1 MAKLNL
7 LFKLNLLLLALFVI
21 FSADT
26 LKAQLP
32 GYFNSREE
40 VEAYKQQ
47 VLSKLYDADQS
58 ALHSPYYR
66 PESTDDFE
74 LQLLVPLPG
83 FLAECAIES
92 DGENIYVGRFNSSTI
107 DKYDLSGNFVES
119 FTIGNVSNLSDFAWD
134 GNRFYATDVS
144 YTIYELDLANKES
157 TGFINAPYPFRGIAY
172 NDDEDI
178 FYGSNFGEPI
188 VAFDRQGNVIG
199 EYNTGTFG
207 AISGLAYDN
216 ESDGGPFLWGFSQS
230 GATLVQYSLPDVV
243 ETGIA
248 LIVSD
253 NLGLPEIVAGGLAFV
268 DDLIPGTFSLLGIL
282 QGENIIAYGLGQTQI
297 YDNDL
302 AVTSIDSP
310 VSGFDLTSSEN
321 VTVTV
326 KNLGFNTQ
334 SNIPVSFSLDNGE
347 TFTEFITESLAQNE
361 SVSFTFNQTID
372 LSTPDQTYTI
382 EVCVGLEGDEFE
394 ENNCKIKL
402 VSHDTPFYCIP
413 TSGCSFGD
421 GFESFTLNSIE
432 NLNSGCSVDGY
443 GDFTNM
449 IAELLAGETYTLTW
463 SSGYGTNFA
472 SLWIDLDQDLT
483 FDAEER
489 LIANYELEVG
499 NNTYSTEITIPEHAN
514 EGQTTLR
521 IRAQW
526 IQEVNDPCE
535 DYSFGETEDYSV
547 FITNNPLTNNVG
559 VRSLNFP
566 GAIQAG
572 ELTPQITVKNFGT
585 ETQSFPVTL
594 DIGQYSSTIQVDGLE
609 SYEERLVDFEIWNA
623 EPGTYVAQ
631 ACTQLAGDEN
641 TLNDCKSDNIIVISQ
656 INAYGYVNNDYIGQL
671 VEGWV
676 AFDLTD
682 PGNLFQIFNSGLS
695 TPIIGATYVGNKIY
709 GVEYNGAIYVFDPQA
724 GTQEL
729 LYNTPQYV
737 GIAFDGADFYTCTYN
752 QLFRF
757 DISTGEASLIGDFG
771 GAQLNYG
778 IASIA
783 IDGNG
788 EMWGVDLAE
797 DNLFFIDKETAEV
810 TYIGPLGANFIYLLD
825 ISFDKSSN
833 TLYFAGSQYSVGA
846 SSLYVINTE
855 TGEAIPIAPL
865 QNGVHMSGLAIPN
878 DASFIFP
885 PRNLE
890 ATTTGNQ
897 VNLSWDAPYGGNVL
911 QYNIYR
917 DNQAIGNTQTLNFI
931 NLDLEIG
938 IYTYAVTAVY
948 ENGESEQSNVV
959 EVAVGNPEISTNPQS
974 FNEILEMGE
983 AVQKQLTIFNTGNL
997 DLNFEISAFFNNPSN
1012 NSPDPFIKVSEEE
1025 YATKATER
1033 FGEQWQELMNESTIS
1048 YSPQGTEN
1056 YCIPA
1061 GNCNFGDGIANFKLA
1076 SINNLNSGCSTNG
1089 YGDFTAQTTHLDAG
1103 ATYELIA
1110 SSGYHNN
1117 YLNVW
1122 VDLNKNEIFEES
1134 ELLVNALMLETAGEL
1149 YSTQITIPEGAPSGQ
1164 TRLRAIGTWI
1174 NPNYDPCSV
1183 FTFGETED
1191 YTINIGGI
1199 ASWISSDPQSGSV
1212 APGDSAIVN
1221 ITLDAAYLDPIEYA
1235 GSIEIASNDSS
1246 NLVVEI
1252 PVNLTVIEQGISN
1265 FYPIWET
1272 PFNPMSIFV
1281 VGAQLD
1287 SLDLDLGD
1295 EIGVFDSDPNSGEM
1309 ICVGAGLVINPISSV
1324 NILEIIVSM
1333 DDGSNPD
1340 EANGFTSG
1348 NEMAFKIWNSLT
1360 GEVDDVEV
1368 SFPNPGFDEVFTPLG
1383 TAIVEISGTAL
1394 IEQTMSL
1401 TQGWNLISSRA
1412 QPHNMNMMTIFQPMI
1427 DLNILEKVIDE
1438 DGGTLVYLPYPEPE
1452 GRWNNSIGNME
1463 MTEGYYVRVSED
1475 LSTAMLGLPIELPMD
1490 LPLETGWNIMGY
1502 PATAPQ
1508 NALDI
1513 VMPLINNE
1521 NLYKVIDQS
1530 GGVIQY
1536 VPFPEPNGQWI
1547 NTIGDL
1553 QNGQGYY
1560 IKVFDE
1566 TSLTID
1572 EIPGLKTVKTT
1583 KGSTEISEYFEP
1595 VYSNNPFM
1603 PMHFI
1608 LFTGGKLNA
1617 GDEVGIFDGDICVG
1631 ASTYDGNA
1639 ENLSITVT
1647 SMDDADTEIV
1657 DGYTSGHSFTLKV
1670 MSSGTLFEDVET
1682 EHLLGPTAFAP
1693 LESYVGEIT
1702 QTITGLSDA
1711 STLDNSISVHPNPVV
1726 DILYIKIFTNESATA
1741 KIELFRTDGSKLKNV
1756 FDGKIQSGHQTIE
1769 TKLNGL
1775 SPGIYLLKTELEGI
1789 GMLIKK
1795 VFVK

>member
-1 MAKLNL
+1 MNKLNL
-7 LFKLNLLLLALFVI
+7 LIVFLFVFI
-21 FSADT
+21 SSAA
-26 LKAQLP
+26 LIAQSP
-32 GYFNSREE
+32 ANFNSREE
-40 VEAYKQQ
+40 IEAYKLK
-47 VLSKLYDADQS
+47 VLNNRYKVDQTT
-58 ALHSPYYR
+58 HSSPFFG
-66 PESTDDFE
+66 PERTDDFE

-83 FLAECAIES
+83 QLAECAIES

-107 DKYDLSGNFVES
+107 DKYDLSGNFLES
-119 FTIGNVSNLSDFAWD
+119 FSIGNVSNLSDFTWD

-144 YTIYELDLANKES
+144 YTIYELDLANQEL
-157 TGFINAPYPFRGIAY
+157 TGVINAPYPFRGIAY

-188 VAFDRQGNVIG
+188 VAFDRQGTVIG

-216 ESDGGPFLWGFSQS
+216 QSEGGPYLWGFSQS
-230 GATLVQYSLPDVV
+230 GATLVQYSLPNVV
-243 ETGIA
+243 ETGISFS
-248 LIVSD
+248 VSD
-253 NLGLPEIVAGGLAFV
+253 NLGQPDIVAGGLAFT
-268 DDLIPGTFSLLGIL
+268 DNLIPGTLSLLGIL
-282 QGENIIAYGLGQTQI
+282 QGESIIAYGLGQTQV
-297 YDNDL
+297 YDNDV
-302 AVTSIDSP
+302 AITSIDSP
-310 VSGFDLTSSEN
+310 VSGFDLTNSEN

-326 KNLGFNTQ
+326 KNLGVNTQ
-334 SNIPVSFSLDNGE
+334 SNIPVSFSLNNGE
-347 TFTEFITESLAQNE
+347 TITEFITESLAQNE

-372 LSTPDQTYTI
+372 LSTPDQTYSI
-382 EVCVGLEGDEFE
+382 EVCTSLEGDEFE
-394 ENNCKIKL
+394 ENDCKIKQ
-402 VSHDTPFYCIP
+402 VTHDTPFYCIP
-413 TSGCSFGD
+413 ISGCSFGD

-449 IAELLAGETYTLTW
+449 VTELQAGETYTVTW
-463 SSGYGTNFA
+463 SSGYGSNYA
-472 SLWIDLDQDLT
+472 SLWIDLNNDLT
-483 FDAEER
+483 FDMEER
-489 LIANYELEVG
+489 LVANFNLEIG
-499 NNTYSTEITIPEHAN
+499 SISYSTEITIPDDATP
-514 EGQTTLR
+514 GQTTLR

-526 IQEVNDPCE
+526 LHEVNDPCE

-547 FITNNPLTNNVG
+547 FIINTPLANNVG
-559 VRSLNFP
+559 VKSLNFP

-609 SYEERLVDFEIWNA
+609 PNEERMVGFEIWNA
-623 EPGTYVAQ
+623 EPGNYEAL
-631 ACTQLAGDEN
+631 ACTELAGDEN
-641 TLNDCKSDNIIVISQ
+641 TLNDCKSANIIVISQ
-656 INAYGYVNNDYIGQL
+656 INAYGYVNNDYFGQF

-682 PGNLFQIFNSGLS
+682 PENLFQIFTSGLS
-695 TPIIGATYVGNKIY
+695 TPIIGATFVGDKIY

-724 GTQEL
+724 GTQTL
-729 LYNTPQYV
+729 LYTTPQYV
-737 GIAFDGADFYTCTYN
+737 GIAFDGIDFYTCTYN

-757 DISTGEASLIGDFG
+757 DMSTGEATLIGDFG

-810 TYIGPLGANFIYLLD
+810 TFVGPLGANFIYLLD

-855 TGEAIPIAPL
+855 TGEAIPIGPL

-878 DASFIFP
+878 DANFIFP

-890 ATTTGNQ
+890 AAASGNQ
-897 VNLSWDAPYGGNVL
+897 VNLSWNAPYGGNVL

-917 DNQAIGNTQTLNFI
+917 DNEAIGNTQAQTFTND
-931 NLDLEIG
+931 NLEIG
-938 IYTYAVTAVY
+938 LYSYGVTAVY
-948 ENGESEQSNVV
+948 ENGESDQSNVA

-974 FNEILEMGE
+974 FDEVLEMGE

-997 DLNFEISAFFNNPSN
+997 DLNFEISAFFNNPTN
-1012 NSPDPFIKVSEEE
+1012 NSPDPLIKVSNEE
-1025 YATKATER
+1025 YAAKATER
-1033 FGEQWQELMNESTIS
+1033 FGEQWQELTNETAIA
-1048 YSPQGTEN
+1048 YSPEGADS

-1061 GNCNFGDGIANFKLA
+1061 GNCNFGDGITSFKLA
-1076 SINNLNSGCSTNG
+1076 GINNLNSGCSTNG
-1089 YGDFTAQTTHLDAG
+1089 YGDFTDLTTNLDAG
-1103 ATYELIA
+1103 VTYELIA

-1122 VDLNKNEIFEES
+1122 VDLNQNEIFEES

-1149 YSTQITIPEGAPSGQ
+1149 YSAQITIPEGAPSGQ

-1191 YTINIGGI
+1191 YTVNIGGI
-1199 ASWISSDPQSGSV
+1199 ASWISVDSQSGTI
-1212 APGDSAIVN
+1212 APGDSAIVTV
-1221 ITLDAAYLDPIEYA
+1221 TLDAESLDPIEYV

-1246 NLVVEI
+1246 NLITEI

-1265 FYPIWET
+1265 FFPVWET

-1287 SLDLDLGD
+1287 SLDLELGD
-1295 EIGVFDSDPNSGEM
+1295 EIGVFDIDPNSGEM
-1309 ICVGAGLVINPISSV
+1309 ICVGAGLVINPISPV
-1324 NILEIIVSM
+1324 NILEIIASM

-1348 NEMAFKIWNSLT
+1348 NELIFKIWNSLT

-1368 SFPNPGFDEVFTPLG
+1368 MFPNPGFDEVFTPLG

-1394 IEQTMSL
+1394 ISQTMNL
-1401 TQGWNLISSRA
+1401 TQGWNLVSSRA
-1412 QPHNMNMMTIFQPMI
+1412 QPHNTNMMTIFQPMI

-1452 GRWNNSIGNME
+1452 GRWNNSIGDME
-1463 MTEGYYVRVSED
+1463 MTEGYYVKVSED
-1475 LSTAMLGLPIELPMD
+1475 LSTAMQGLPIELPVE
-1490 LPLETGWNIMGY
+1490 LPLEAGWNIMGY
-1502 PATAPQ
+1502 PANNPQ

-1513 VMPLINNE
+1513 VTPLINNE

-1530 GGVIQY
+1530 GGVIQFL
-1536 VPFPEPNGQWI
+1536 PFPEPNGQWI

-1566 TSLTID
+1566 TSLTIN
-1572 EIPGLKTVKTT
+1572 ETPILKTGKNT
-1583 KGSTEISEYFEP
+1583 KGSNAISEYFEP

-1631 ASTYDGNA
+1631 ASIYDGNA

-1647 SMDDADTEIV
+1647 SMDDTDTEIV
-1657 DGYTSGHSFTLKV
+1657 DGYTSGHNFKLKV
-1670 MSSGTLFEDVET
+1670 MSSGTLYEDVET
-1682 EHLLGPTAFAP
+1682 EHLSGPITFAP

-1702 QTITGLSDA
+1702 QTITGISDA
-1711 STLDNSISVHPNPVV
+1711 SRLDMNLSVYPNPVV
-1726 DILYIKIFTNESATA
+1726 DILYIKIFNNESASA
-1741 KIELFRTDGSKLKNV
+1741 KIGLFRTDGSKVKNV
-1756 FDGKIQSGHQTIE
+1756 FDGIIKPGHQTLA

-1775 SPGIYLLKTELEGI
+1775 APGIYLLKSELEGF
-1789 GMLIKK
+1789 GMKIEK
-1795 VFVK
+1795 VVVK